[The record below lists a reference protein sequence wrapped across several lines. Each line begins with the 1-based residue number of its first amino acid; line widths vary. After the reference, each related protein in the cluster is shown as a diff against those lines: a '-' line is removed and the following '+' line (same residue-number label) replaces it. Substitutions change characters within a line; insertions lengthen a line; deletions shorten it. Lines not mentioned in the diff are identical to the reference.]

1 MKRHIASVESQVL
14 GEWISWRNIAI
25 SLIDQV
31 VISAREPCFETSFS
45 QLAVNLQ

>member
-25 SLIDQV
+25 TLIDR
-31 VISAREPCFETSFS
+31 IMSARITNVQPNKGSGRRRP
-45 QLAVNLQ
+45 